1 MPKKLTGVV
10 IGPSG
15 IGKAHIRELIR
26 FGFRNI
32 CLVGRNFKQDRLNLF
47 KIEYK
52 NTNFFNLKSI
62 KEIKKKTTINI
73 ICAHQQNFTT
83 NKFLSLK
90 ISVNI

>member
-1 MPKKLTGVV
+1 MPKKLIGVV

-15 IGKAHIRELIR
+15 IGKAHIRELIH

-32 CLVGRNFKQDRLNLF
+32 CLVGRSFKKDRLKFF

-62 KEIKKKTTINI
+62 SEIKKKN
-73 ICAHQQNFTT
+73 HQ
-83 NKFLSLK
+83 
-90 ISVNI
+90 